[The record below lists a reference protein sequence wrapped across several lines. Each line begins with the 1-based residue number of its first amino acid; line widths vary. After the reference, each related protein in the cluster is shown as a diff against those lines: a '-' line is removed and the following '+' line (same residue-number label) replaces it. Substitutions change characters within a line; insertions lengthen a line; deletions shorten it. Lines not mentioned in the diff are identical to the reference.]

1 MKELTN
7 KELLEIIIAQTKEYA
22 KNQATFAGQVST
34 FMNEQR
40 GFNNNQLLLNAEIKG
55 YFESNPKTNQKGV
68 IEQTQINTSEIAKF
82 NTDKKVERRTIF
94 IIVTLL
100 TVLIDF
106 VKGIFFK

>member
-7 KELLEIIIAQTKEYA
+7 KELLEIIIAQTKEHA

-68 IEQTQINTSEIAKF
+68 NINPKRKSC
-82 NTDKKVERRTIF
+82 NTISRDR
-94 IIVTLL
+94 
-100 TVLIDF
+100 
-106 VKGIFFK
+106 

>member
-68 IEQTQINTSEIAKF
+68 IEQTQINTSDIYDLK
-82 NTDKKVERRTIF
+82 
-94 IIVTLL
+94 
-100 TVLIDF
+100 TVLKVSQAKKTLIGIVIGSVLTF
-106 VKGIFFK
+106 VAKVLY

>member
-7 KELLEIIIAQTKEYA
+7 KELLEIIIAQTKEHA
-22 KNQATFAGQVST
+22 KNQVTFAGQVST

-68 IEQTQINTSEIAKF
+68 IEQTQINTSDIYDLK
-82 NTDKKVERRTIF
+82 
-94 IIVTLL
+94 
-100 TVLIDF
+100 TVLKVSQAKKTLIGIVIGSVLTF
-106 VKGIFFK
+106 VAKVLY